1 MRSAETSGVK
11 EEGFR
16 PVVGEPTGRRS
27 ISERLRNLPPAA
39 WAIAAVA
46 IIAALLS
53 ILVDLDRSVQDH
65 HRQRAALSEF
75 SRVAPELL
83 ALMQAELD
91 LSGVWQRGAAALAL
105 AGLIAGLALRRR
117 PQPPVRPGVNSH
129 ELMGSIPFGVACWT
143 RSGELIACN
152 EQYRARLN
160 LRPGDLKAGATYP
173 LTARHLLAGGYSQL
187 LRENEDNRLI
197 ELRRDDGSCLLID
210 ERPLGQDAFITLVSD
225 VTEERRTDQLLAS
238 IREEQRLLARR
249 YHEQKLKAEVANR
262 AKTVFLAHLSHDIRT
277 PLNHIIGFAE
287 LMRQQTY
294 GALGDRRYLNYVEA
308 MKASGERL
316 LSYFAAILELA
327 ELESGRRPQRLE
339 RIDVDDLLLGATRRF
354 SGQANRG
361 GLTLQLGQRC
371 DATILGDR
379 PALERM
385 LGNLIENALR
395 FTPKAGRV
403 TLAGHAATDGVVLE
417 ITDTGVGIPEHKVEM
432 LSQPFAFSD
441 AVLTREQSGAGL
453 GIAIARAIAEANG
466 GRLAIDSCE
475 GVGTTVAISLPLDP
489 AAMLSIAQAAA

>member
-1 MRSAETSGVK
+1 MRSAETSGVE

-16 PVVGEPTGRRS
+16 PVMAETPNRRS
-27 ISERLRNLPPAA
+27 VSVRLRSMPPMA
-39 WAIAAVA
+39 WAIIGVA
-46 IIAALLS
+46 LVAALLS
-53 ILVDLDRSVQDH
+53 ILSDLDRAVHDH
-65 HRQRAALSEF
+65 ERQRSTLSAIG
-75 SRVAPELL
+75 SDSPELL
-83 ALMQAELD
+83 ALLEAEPD

-117 PQPPVRPGVNSH
+117 SQPPARPGINPQD
-129 ELMGSIPFGVACWT
+129 LMGSIPFGVACWT

-160 LRPGDLKAGATYP
+160 LRAADLKAGVTYP

-187 LRENEDNRLI
+187 LRENDDNRLI

-210 ERPLGQDAFITLVSD
+210 ERPLGRDAFITLVSD

-249 YHEQKLKAEVANR
+249 YHEEKLKAEVANR

-354 SGQANRG
+354 SGHANRTG
-361 GLTLQLGQRC
+361 VSLQLGQHC

-379 PALERM
+379 PALDRM

-403 TLAGHAATDGVVLE
+403 TLAGHAAADGVVLE

-489 AAMLSIAQAAA
+489 AAMLPVEQAAA